1 MSRFLTLHFRKEVSK
16 TNPLTETKYFMKVNG
31 EWVSIDRN
39 LYIDFMVIAREDQ
52 KREGWV
58 APCTYECKCTLDIR
72 QSRIMRLVLES
83 YGFTL

>member
-52 KREGWV
+52 KREDWV
-58 APCTYECKCTLDIR
+58 ALLAYEVVGELDIR